1 MAGND
6 QTEGATMSRAAVDF
20 VVVEFGGNVIGAKVA
35 EQLREL
41 AARDIIRVIDMVFV
55 TKAEDGTVATTELP
69 HLDAESY
76 QAFDAVTQSLDGLI
90 GEDDI
95 ARVGETIEPG
105 TTACVM
111 LFEHLWATWLR
122 DAISD
127 AGGRIRYMDRI
138 PAEVVEEVAAELA
151 AAEAGTAGTTSGF

>member
-1 MAGND
+1 
-6 QTEGATMSRAAVDF
+6 MSRAAVDF
-20 VVVEFGGNVIGAKVA
+20 VVVEFPGNVIGVKVA

-55 TKAEDGTVATTELP
+55 TKAEDGAVSTTELP
-69 HLDAESY
+69 NLDAEAY

-95 ARVGETIEPG
+95 ARVGESIEPG

-122 DAISD
+122 DAID
-127 AGGRIRYMDRI
+127 GAGGRIRHMERI
-138 PAEVVEEVAAELA
+138 PAEVVEEVAAEIA
-151 AAEAGTAGTTSGF
+151 AVEAGTGVRTSGF